1 MDTEKIYFDNIYDIT
16 TRNIKRG
23 DIMKL
28 TQYCGRCG
36 CKLELNFGRL
46 FKRTRCP
53 CCKTKIKYKE
63 TKDGMLRYIYKA
75 GNNCYFDERE
85 VAKVGT
91 GIR

>member
-1 MDTEKIYFDNIYDIT
+1 
-16 TRNIKRG
+16 
-23 DIMKL
+23 MKL

-75 GNNCYFDERE
+75 GKNCYVDEHSANGME
-85 VAKVGT
+85 VARVGT